1 MPGSLELIHVP
12 RLLLALRGFWRHILL
27 MKFSGMRITRRYEV
41 ACSWARDKVLKYI
54 EAAKEPEIAGFND
67 FEIQTFP
74 SARNEQFALK

>member
-1 MPGSLELIHVP
+1 
-12 RLLLALRGFWRHILL
+12 